1 MIAFASTLEG
11 AETPL
16 FVTHRQADRDS
27 LGAAI
32 GLQAL
37 LGRGTVCT
45 PDGVT
50 KSARPLLEATGT
62 DPVERVEDTVFDT
75 VVVLDA
81 PSTERIEPI
90 VPEEPIVI
98 DHHEPDDLRDIASA
112 TLIDTDADA
121 TAALVARLADRSNWE
136 LPPEAALALLVGI
149 FGDTENLTSAQAETI
164 RLAGDLFAGLGHY
177 ADEFSDLVDHSP
189 APGRQNARTLGV
201 LRASGYRSSDW
212 FLAFSRVGGYES
224 AAADALRRDG
234 VDLVLVF
241 SEQSDGYRVTGR
253 ASDSFAEQLSLG
265 GSLLPTLIDRFD
277 GSGGG
282 HENAGSATLHT
293 DDRYAIERFALEQV
307 EQQLDTTFTATAADS
322 ITR

>member
-1 MIAFASTLEG
+1 MIAFASTLE
-11 AETPL
+11 EIERPL

-50 KSARPLLEATGT
+50 RSARPLLEATET
-62 DPVERVEDTVFDT
+62 NPVVQAEGAVFDT
-75 VVVLDA
+75 IVVLDA
-81 PSTERIEPI
+81 PSTDRISPI
-90 VPEEPIVI
+90 APQDPIVI
-98 DHHEPDDLRDIASA
+98 DHHERDDLSDIAAA
-112 TLIDTDADA
+112 TLINTDADA
-121 TAALVARLADRSNWE
+121 TAALVARVADRANWE
-136 LPPEAALALLVGI
+136 LPPQAALALLVGI
-149 FGDTENLTSAQAETI
+149 FGDTENLTKAQPETV
-164 RLAGDLFAGLGHY
+164 RLAGDLFSCLDHHAV
-177 ADEFSDLVDHSP
+177 DFPDLVDRSP

-201 LRASGYRSSDW
+201 LRAPGYRSSDW

-224 AAADALRRDG
+224 AAADALRQDG
-234 VDLVLVF
+234 VDLALVF

-253 ASDSFAEQLSLG
+253 ASDSFTEELSIG
-265 GSLLPTLIDRFD
+265 GTLFPTLIDRFD

-282 HENAGSATLHT
+282 HENAGTATLHT